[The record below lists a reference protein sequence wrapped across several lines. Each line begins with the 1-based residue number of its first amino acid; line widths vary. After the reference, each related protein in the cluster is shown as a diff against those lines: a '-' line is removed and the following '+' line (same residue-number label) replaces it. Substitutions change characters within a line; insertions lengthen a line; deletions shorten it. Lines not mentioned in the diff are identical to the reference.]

1 MCLVNLVSE
10 KRESHCRFPGIL
22 KFPISGE
29 QNYRLQASHVEAFEV
44 LVSLEVQ
51 PVQIVEFGYDHGIF
65 DVIVSSIKFP
75 RILEPVEAGQIL
87 DSFGFD
93 VDYFDRLCFFGR

>member
-1 MCLVNLVSE
+1 MISAQNHVSE

-29 QNYRLQASHVEAFEV
+29 HNYRLQASHVEAFEV

-65 DVIVSSIKFP
+65 DVIDTVVNMMKP
-75 RILEPVEAGQIL
+75 RGLPLNYTLSHILK
-87 DSFGFD
+87 
-93 VDYFDRLCFFGR
+93 